1 MNEKTAIGVG
11 LSFVLTSQLYPLLLS
26 SPFTVRTLG
35 KERNETK
42 NIIVD
47 SILAFIVSVIATLYL
62 SYLLQD
68 KITAISGIIFALAML
83 ILYLYRGGIIG

>member
-35 KERNETK
+35 KERNETM

-68 KITAISGIIFALAML
+68 RITAISGIIFALAML